1 MPREHKSRREVL
13 AAIKSVPS
21 TNELLLEHDG
31 HFDHELDLEVVVYGR
46 NYNGKKVG
54 PYLKLLTY
62 DPGESIIQE
71 GEWGGNSFFV
81 MVSGEADVYVTNQED
96 AAQIKVATL
105 QAGMQFGE
113 MSVLAGVPRN
123 ATIKAPPNA
132 AVSVLEIQRP
142 ALRLLRK
149 LNRFGNALDQ
159 TYKLHGR
166 SSAIDRLKAFTPIP
180 DEIIPALKNVTTF
193 RVFTKNHV
201 LLREGGLVDKLYLV
215 LSGWVHR
222 THEGRGGGE
231 EATEDYLGDG
241 YCLGFEGIVRDLTW
255 PYTATLMGRT
265 EILEI
270 SVSKVRKNPNL
281 RAALSDALGALIAPE
296 FLEQY
301 QSYKPKVA
309 EKIRSAQGALIETGV
324 VDATNLLVMD
334 MALCVRCGNCSLAC
348 HKVHGQ
354 SRLLRRGIHVT
365 RLSKPK
371 LGSFQSVLSPEVC
384 MHCQDPECLTG
395 CPTGAIGRFKGGQID
410 IEPKTC
416 IGCGDCAT
424 QCPYDAISMTQR
436 GAKKDG
442 AAKKSIAARFLGLL
456 RLSPD
461 PLPPAV
467 EQTDDLVAVKCN
479 LCNGTSLNPTGA
491 STQAYSCEENCPTGA
506 LARISP
512 GVYFDEIARIK
523 GALQIDETHAIA
535 KNIHKSDPPKR
546 ILHIAGILL
555 TLLSTAGALQLLSMY
570 GLGAPIFSFLNM
582 RWITGLVGL
591 VGIIGVMIYPAR
603 KQIYLRRAGPLRY
616 WLLSHTYLGT
626 IAAIMIFLHGGRNS
640 GGALTTALMISFD
653 LTILTGVVGIILYV
667 FIPRLM
673 TKIEGTP
680 LLIDDL
686 KARGEELKDELN
698 HLQVSA
704 PEPAGSIIK
713 RKIIPRFLSAGYV
726 IGHYFKH
733 NSLDSEYARAKK
745 KVRKSIE
752 SAPIGNA
759 RDAVVRAVEVAT
771 TAARADALIYLHR
784 SLKIWLAPHIIFT
797 SLMLA
802 LMLVHIVQVIYY
814 AAR

>member
-21 TNELLLEHDG
+21 TTELLATHDD

-62 DPGESIIQE
+62 DPGEPIVKE
-71 GEWGGNSFFV
+71 GDWGGNTFYI
-81 MVSGEADVYVTNQED
+81 MVSGQADVYVNCQD
-96 AAQIKVATL
+96 PPGPIKVATL

-113 MSVLAGVPRN
+113 MSVLGGVPRN
-123 ATIKAPPNA
+123 ATIQAPPDA
-132 AVSVLEIQRP
+132 TVSVLEIQRP

-159 TYKLHGR
+159 TYRLHGR
-166 SSAIDRLKAFTPIP
+166 SSAIDRLKATSPIP
-180 DEIIPALKNVTTF
+180 DELLAALKGVATF

-201 LLREGGLVDKLYLV
+201 LVRQGGLVDRLYLV
-215 LSGWVHR
+215 LSGWIHR
-222 THEGRGGGE
+222 T
-231 EATEDYLGDG
+231 TESPGNGQPAEDFLGDG
-241 YCLGFEGIVRDLTW
+241 YCLGMEGIVRDLTW
-255 PYTATLMGRT
+255 SYTATLMGRT
-265 EILEI
+265 EVLELSI
-270 SVSKVRKNPNL
+270 PKVRKNAGL
-281 RAALSDALGALIAPE
+281 RAALSEALGRLAPPE

-301 QSYKPKVA
+301 EKYSPRVA
-309 EKIRSAQGALIETGV
+309 EKIRSAQDALIETGL

-365 RLSKPK
+365 RLTKPK
-371 LGSFQSVLSPEVC
+371 LRAGQSLLSPEVC

-395 CPTGAIGRFKGGQID
+395 CPTGAIGRFIGGQID
-410 IEPKTC
+410 IDPKTC

-424 QCPYDAISMTQR
+424 QCPYDAISMAQR
-436 GAKKDG
+436 NPKKPAPTKPSFG
-442 AAKKSIAARFLGLL
+442 NRLRQLL

-479 LCNGTSLNPTGA
+479 LCNGTTLNPTGA
-491 STQAYSCEENCPTGA
+491 KGAAYSCEENCPTGA

-512 GVYFDEIARIK
+512 GNYFGEIAQIK
-523 GALQIDETHAIA
+523 GLLQIDETHAIA
-535 KNIHKSDPPKR
+535 KNIHRSDPPR
-546 ILHIAGILL
+546 RAIHIIGVLVV
-555 TLLSTAGALQLLSMY
+555 LLSTAAAFQLLATY
-570 GLGAPIFSFLNM
+570 GLGAPLISFLNM
-582 RWITGLVGL
+582 RWITGLAGL
-591 VGIIGVMIYPAR
+591 VGIAGVMIYPVR
-603 KQIYLRRAGPLRY
+603 KQVYLRRAGPLRY
-616 WLLSHTYLGT
+616 WMLSHTYLGT

-653 LTILTGVVGIILYV
+653 LTILTGVVGILLYMV
-667 FIPRLM
+667 VPRLL
-673 TKIEGTP
+673 TRIEGAP

-686 KARGEELKDELN
+686 KARGDELKDELAAI
-698 HLQVSA
+698 QSSV
-704 PEPAGSIIK
+704 PEPAAIIIK
-713 RKIIPRFLSAGYV
+713 RKIIPRFLSARYV
-726 IGHYFKH
+726 MGHYFRH
-733 NSLDSEYARAKK
+733 DELDSEFARAKHK
-745 KVRKSIE
+745 MRKYIASVPE
-752 SAPIGNA
+752 GRA
-759 RDAVVRAVEVAT
+759 REQVERAVEAAT
-771 TAARADALIYLHR
+771 TAARADALVYLHR
-784 SLKIWLAPHIIFT
+784 LLKIWLAPHIVFT

-802 LMLVHIVQVIYY
+802 LMAVHIIQVIYY